1 METFKK
7 YFLKNRKKENS
18 LYFIGIIILGIFSGI
33 PYSVTIMSRGVSV
46 NYLYFIFFIIF
57 LFKEKFFFKKNL
69 IILITLSYFIFIF
82 SLNFINL
89 KIDFILFRKISSF
102 IIFIAPF
109 FFFIF
114 IVRKKTI
121 ESFKYAIII
130 TSIFYGLLTIYWYYE
145 FLYHTAYTLGF
156 QGSLKHYVGG
166 SRMGFFHIVAFYLIL
181 EKIFSSQSKIYYLI
195 LFINIAAIYNTYS
208 RTTLTALIISN
219 IFFIVICFINRNL
232 FTNLKKFM
240 IIFLIILLNVIV
252 FSKTTKHYDQKF
264 LNLLVNS
271 ITIKGN
277 GKIIDYIYSLNMER
291 LENPDPKSK
300 NLEVTIKKL
309 LIEQDEFFSLS
320 IAETKELTKDQIET
334 FVLFVAKTQKLKKL
348 ESEKISSLIKE
359 IKKILIDTKMSTKQK
374 EQKIMELEN
383 AIKEIEKDTYL
394 LEQIQNKIVKMN
406 NQLINPIQL
415 SKKDKYLEFSN
426 PNSSEGY
433 RLLIWKKTFDYLL
446 ENNLLFHGSGYIGTF
461 IVDNKMKFS
470 AHSQYV
476 DTLFRTGVIGL
487 IITFFIYIKLLL
499 KFYKTNC
506 YMFSSLIGVLV
517 YGLLHET
524 FKQSQGGFILMFYI
538 ISYLHENYKSKVYS
552 E

>member
-1 METFKK
+1 
-7 YFLKNRKKENS
+7 
-18 LYFIGIIILGIFSGI
+18 
-33 PYSVTIMSRGVSV
+33 
-46 NYLYFIFFIIF
+46 
-57 LFKEKFFFKKNL
+57 
-69 IILITLSYFIFIF
+69 
-82 SLNFINL
+82 
-89 KIDFILFRKISSF
+89 
-102 IIFIAPF
+102 
-109 FFFIF
+109 
-114 IVRKKTI
+114 
-121 ESFKYAIII
+121 
-130 TSIFYGLLTIYWYYE
+130 
-145 FLYHTAYTLGF
+145 
-156 QGSLKHYVGG
+156 
-166 SRMGFFHIVAFYLIL
+166 
-181 EKIFSSQSKIYYLI
+181 
-195 LFINIAAIYNTYS
+195 
-208 RTTLTALIISN
+208 
-219 IFFIVICFINRNL
+219 
-232 FTNLKKFM
+232 
-240 IIFLIILLNVIV
+240 
-252 FSKTTKHYDQKF
+252 
-264 LNLLVNS
+264 
-271 ITIKGN
+271 
-277 GKIIDYIYSLNMER
+277 
-291 LENPDPKSK
+291 
-300 NLEVTIKKL
+300 
-309 LIEQDEFFSLS
+309 
-320 IAETKELTKDQIET
+320 
-334 FVLFVAKTQKLKKL
+334 
-348 ESEKISSLIKE
+348 
-359 IKKILIDTKMSTKQK
+359 MSTKQK

>member
-102 IIFIAPF
+102 IVFIAPF

-114 IVRKKTI
+114 IVKKKTI

-145 FLYHTAYTLGF
+145 FLYHSTYTLGF

-181 EKIFSSQSKIYYLI
+181 EKIFTSQSKIYYLI
-195 LFINIAAIYNTYS
+195 LFINTAAIYNTYS
-208 RTTLTALIISN
+208 RTTLIALIISN

-232 FTNLKKFM
+232 FINLKKFL
-240 IIFLIILLNVIV
+240 IIFLIILLNTII
-252 FSKTTKHYDQKF
+252 FTKTTKHYNQK
-264 LNLLVNS
+264 LYSIIANT
-271 ITIKGN
+271 ITIKGKD
-277 GKIIDYIYSLNMER
+277 KIIDYLYNLNMER
-291 LENPDPKSK
+291 LENSDSKSK
-300 NLEVTIKKL
+300 DLEVITKKL
-309 LIEQDEFFSLS
+309 LKEKAKLFSLS
-320 IAETKELTKDQIET
+320 IPKTKDQIEN
-334 FVLFVAKTQKLKKL
+334 FLLFRTEIQKLKKS
-348 ESEKISSLIKE
+348 ESEKISLLVKDLE
-359 IKKILIDTKMSTKQK
+359 KISIDTKMSTKQK

-383 AIKEIEKDTYL
+383 AIKEIEKNINFIK
-394 LEQIQNKIVKMN
+394 QVQNKLLKID
-406 NQLINPIQL
+406 NQLKKSKQL
-415 SKKDKYLEFSN
+415 KKKDKYLEFSN
-426 PNSSEGY
+426 PKSSEGY

-487 IITFFIYIKLLL
+487 IITFVIYIKLLL

>member
-102 IIFIAPF
+102 IVFIAPF

-114 IVRKKTI
+114 IVKKKTI

-145 FLYHTAYTLGF
+145 FLYHSTYTLGF

-181 EKIFSSQSKIYYLI
+181 EKIFTSQSKIYYLI
-195 LFINIAAIYNTYS
+195 LFINTAAIYNTYS
-208 RTTLTALIISN
+208 RTTLIALIISN

-232 FTNLKKFM
+232 FINLKKFL
-240 IIFLIILLNVIV
+240 IIFLIILLNTII
-252 FSKTTKHYDQKF
+252 FTKTTKHYNQK
-264 LNLLVNS
+264 LYSIIANT
-271 ITIKGN
+271 ITIKGKD
-277 GKIIDYIYSLNMER
+277 KIIDYLYNLNMER
-291 LENPDPKSK
+291 LENSDSKSK
-300 NLEVTIKKL
+300 DLEVITKKL
-309 LIEQDEFFSLS
+309 LKEKAKLFSLS
-320 IAETKELTKDQIET
+320 IPKTKDQIEN
-334 FVLFVAKTQKLKKL
+334 FLLFRTEIQKLKKS
-348 ESEKISSLIKE
+348 ESEKISLLVKDLE
-359 IKKILIDTKMSTKQK
+359 KISIDTKMSTKQK
-374 EQKIMELEN
+374 KQKKMELEN
-383 AIKEIEKDTYL
+383 KIKEIEKNINFIK
-394 LEQIQNKIVKMN
+394 QVQNKLLKID
-406 NQLINPIQL
+406 NQLKKSKQL
-415 SKKDKYLEFSN
+415 KKKDKYLEFSN
-426 PNSSEGY
+426 PKSSEGY

-487 IITFFIYIKLLL
+487 IITFVIYIKLLL